1 MGETSGLYLRGRD
14 TEGDSRAA
22 LAVGW
27 ELKHY
32 AAPATSAA
40 EFVNAGMP
48 AEEYMFTHK
57 STDAYVHKYARAHTH
72 THTTA
77 HTPFSSCYRMRSIK
91 TQGFFTSLRQQG
103 SGEVYDISVYR
114 VYLHRVLYG
123 GVLK

>member
-27 ELKHY
+27 EQKHY

-72 THTTA
+72 TQLHTQHFLVATECDQSK
-77 HTPFSSCYRMRSIK
+77 PKGFSH
-91 TQGFFTSLRQQG
+91 L
-103 SGEVYDISVYR
+103 
-114 VYLHRVLYG
+114 
-123 GVLK
+123 